1 MFIIEKGIPRVPSA
15 ECLDTEVQN
24 DQQDILDLDQILQKD
39 RSNNGTNKILIVDD
53 QQFNIDAIEII
64 LEYGLNLKVRKFC
77 ECAYN
82 GRQAVDAVMQN
93 VKKNGG
99 KFCSYNLILIDCNM
113 PFMDGYQA
121 TTLIRE
127 FLFEMSLE

>member
-1 MFIIEKGIPRVPSA
+1 M
-15 ECLDTEVQN
+15 
-24 DQQDILDLDQILQKD
+24 
-39 RSNNGTNKILIVDD
+39 DD

-64 LEYGLNLKVRKFC
+64 IEYGLDPKIRKFC
-77 ECAYN
+77 ECVYN
-82 GRQAVDAVMQN
+82 GKQAVDAVMQN
-93 VKKNGG
+93 VKNNRG

-127 FLFEMSLE
+127 FLFGMSLEQPIITAITGHVEDHNVIKGFKSGMNLVASKPLKIEVIRELLIQTHYLEH